1 MKKLHL
7 VGLLTPMLVVVGIMG
22 ALVLRF
28 VLQTAMAKRPGV
40 LSYELQLQYLNGT
53 PVESYDWGQFSKGQA
68 KQLNCQLAYMGNAT
82 AKITW
87 NSTAPSGWS
96 VEVWD
101 NSTAKSKQWHNGIT
115 KTSTPGK
122 VRYIRIILKE
132 VNGAPNQPETFTIN
146 FISLTTGRRT
156 KLG

>member
-1 MKKLHL
+1 
-7 VGLLTPMLVVVGIMG
+7 MLVVVGIMG
-22 ALVLRF
+22 ALVSSFFLNI
-28 VLQTAMAKRPGV
+28 AMAKRPGV

-53 PVESYDWGQFSKGQA
+53 RVESYDWGQFSKGQA

-82 AKITW
+82 AKIAW
-87 NSTAPSGWS
+87 NSTVPSGWS

-101 NSTAKSKQWHNGIT
+101 YSTAKSRQWYNGIT
-115 KTSTPGK
+115 KTFTPGK

-146 FISLTTGRRT
+146 FISLTTGSRA